1 MLQLN
6 QAYISI
12 MKFIAIDVALD
23 NTKNNYKKNNVMKRF
38 LQESEEMGDKIVF
51 QQQND
56 VNCFNLVSKMVEG
69 SNHNEFNL
77 DATGFLL
84 QVALLNQSCK
94 NIGSFIL
101 KSFELIT
108 NSHITSGLGNKQ
120 YLLKSYFR
128 PNDEPH
134 FV

>member
-1 MLQLN
+1 
-6 QAYISI
+6 
-12 MKFIAIDVALD
+12 
-23 NTKNNYKKNNVMKRF
+23 MKRF

-56 VNCFNLVSKMVEG
+56 VNCFNLVTKMVEG

-84 QVALLNQSCK
+84 QVALPNQSCK

>member
-1 MLQLN
+1 
-6 QAYISI
+6 
-12 MKFIAIDVALD
+12 
-23 NTKNNYKKNNVMKRF
+23 
-38 LQESEEMGDKIVF
+38 
-51 QQQND
+51 
-56 VNCFNLVSKMVEG
+56 MVEG

-84 QVALLNQSCK
+84 QVALPNQSCK

-134 FV
+134 FVWSLTGFIPCDNSWPKYNKEVFFGHTIGLELKCKLVEKCATVLSKCRERTLT